1 MEPWALLLKPSSMKQ
16 VALCFTFSFNVSLTL
31 SLLAQFFDYSN
42 NTTFCTKPPKC
53 ILFRPDNP
61 KHPAFR
67 DLDTNIFP
75 IFPIDRS
82 VRIKNFSV
90 RRRQVPMCPAFCLT
104 DYKVQGKT
112 LPMAIVD
119 LGTDGSSRGQNAHR
133 YFCSAYVQLGRPRS
147 WEDLALLRKVTAKDL
162 SFKPHHKLLSLND
175 ELRRLENDTISSWAG
190 QDVA

>member
-1 MEPWALLLKPSSMKQ
+1 MKQ
-16 VALCFTFSFNVSLTL
+16 VALCYTFSFNVSVTL
-31 SLLAQFFDYSN
+31 SLLAQFFDY
-42 NTTFCTKPPKC
+42 TFCTKPPKC

-119 LGTDGSSRGQNAHR
+119 LGTDGSSRGQNAYR
-133 YFCSAYVQLGRPRS
+133 YFCSAYFQLGRPRS
-147 WEDLALLRKVTAKDL
+147 WEDLTLLRKVPAKDL

-175 ELRRLENDTISSWAG
+175 ELWRLEYLHG
-190 QDVA
+190 QAKTLPEDDLLLVYNYS

>member
-16 VALCFTFSFNVSLTL
+16 VALYYTFSFNVSLTL
-31 SLLAQFFDYSN
+31 SLLAQFFYSN

-67 DLDTNIFP
+67 NLDTNILP
-75 IFPIDRS
+75 IPPIDLS

-104 DYKVQGKT
+104 DYKV
-112 LPMAIVD
+112 
-119 LGTDGSSRGQNAHR
+119 
-133 YFCSAYVQLGRPRS
+133 
-147 WEDLALLRKVTAKDL
+147 
-162 SFKPHHKLLSLND
+162 
-175 ELRRLENDTISSWAG
+175 
-190 QDVA
+190 